1 MIQDKSQSLWHHQM
15 TKQEFKNTL
24 PDSSEGKKVW
34 YWNLVKWSRGIIE
47 KETFLLKDYDKQ
59 KGPETS

>member
-15 TKQEFKNTL
+15 TKQEFKNIL